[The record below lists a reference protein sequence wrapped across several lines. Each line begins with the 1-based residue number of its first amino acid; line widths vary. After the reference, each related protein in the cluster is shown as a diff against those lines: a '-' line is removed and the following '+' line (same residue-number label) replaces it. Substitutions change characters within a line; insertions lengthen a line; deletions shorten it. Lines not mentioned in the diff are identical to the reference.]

1 MVSGVAAS
9 RNDPV
14 QHVVEKQLI
23 SNDSP
28 NESDTVATDGSN
40 QPVSEQDVVEGAA
53 IVPQISGIR
62 WFSICVGLYLTA
74 FLYGLDSTI
83 SAAIQGPILA
93 TLGDL
98 ELLPWIGTGF
108 LLGSVATIS
117 LFGSLYNKLEVK
129 WLYLGSFLTFE
140 VGSAICGAAPNMQVL
155 AVGRVVAGIGGT
167 GIYLGGVGYI
177 NIFVNPAKRP
187 LYTALIGTF
196 WGFGCVLGPVIGGAF
211 SQSSATWRWSFYI
224 NLVLGAVTSPIYIF
238 YFPRHGVHRHEK
250 ILPRIKN
257 LDWLG
262 AILNAATYALFI
274 VSATYAGAI
283 WAWDSG
289 KVIALWVVT
298 GVTIILFVLQQW
310 TAFLT
315 TKEDRIYPVWCL
327 KSRSLV
333 MLYLGTAGSSAVLNC
348 NIYYIPLYFEFV
360 KGDGPIAVAARLLPF
375 IFLMIFGSLL
385 SGSLIPKLNVYAA
398 WYVISGAVALVGSVL
413 LSRISV
419 TTPTSNMYGFEVLVG
434 LGCGL
439 TFQAGYSIALVLAPP
454 EKATSVLSFINVA
467 QLGAGALSLA
477 TAGSIFQNIGFDAL
491 QSALDG
497 MGYSSAEI
505 REALAGGY
513 SSLISDSTP
522 EVRAIALEAIGSTL
536 AKVFGTSLAGAAT
549 VLAAGLL
556 MRWERVKMT

>member
-1 MVSGVAAS
+1 MADPK
-9 RNDPV
+9 NDPV
-14 QHVVEKQLI
+14 QHIVEKQLI
-23 SNDSP
+23 SGHP
-28 NESDTVATDGSN
+28 PIESDTVATDGSN
-40 QPVSEQDVVEGAA
+40 QPASEQEVVEDVA
-53 IVPQISGIR
+53 IVPQMSNIR
-62 WFSICVGLYLTA
+62 WFCICVGLYLTS

-93 TLGDL
+93 SLGDL
-98 ELLPWIGTGF
+98 ELLPWVGTGF

-117 LFGSLYNKLEVK
+117 LFGSLYTKLEVK
-129 WLYLGSFLTFE
+129 WLFLGSIVAFE

-155 AVGRVVAGIGGT
+155 AFGRVVAGVGGT
-167 GIYLGGVGYI
+167 GLYLGGISYI
-177 NIFVNPAKRP
+177 NIFVGPAKRP

-224 NLVLGAVTSPIYIF
+224 NLVLAAVTAPIYIF

-283 WAWDSG
+283 WPWNSG

-298 GVTIILFVLQQW
+298 GVTIVLFALQQW

-333 MLYLGTAGSSAVLNC
+333 TLYLGTAGSSAVLNC
-348 NIYYIPLYFEFV
+348 NIYYLPLYFEFA

-375 IFLMIFGSLL
+375 IFLMIFGALL
-385 SGSLIPKLNVYAA
+385 SGALIPKLNLYAA
-398 WYVISGAVALVGSVL
+398 WYVISGAVALIGSVL
-413 LSRISV
+413 LFRISV
-419 TTPTSNMYGFEVLVG
+419 ATPASSIYGFEVLVG

-439 TFQAGYSIALVLAPP
+439 TFQAAYSIALVLSPA
-454 EKATSVLSFINVA
+454 EKAVSVLGFINVA

-477 TAGSIFQNIGFDAL
+477 TAGSVFQNIGFDAL

-497 MGYSSAEI
+497 RGYSSTEI
-505 REALAGGY
+505 REALGGGY
-513 SSLISDSTP
+513 SSIISDSTP
-522 EVRAIALEAIGSTL
+522 EVRAIALEAIGNTL
-536 AKVFGTSLAGAAT
+536 AKVFGISLAGAAT

-556 MRWERVKMT
+556 MRWEKVKMT